1 MEKYII
7 ETKCN
12 MKDRGKIL
20 SQECVNP
27 SIKVKKKN
35 GLGIGMKNQ

>member
-1 MEKYII
+1 
-7 ETKCN
+7 

-27 SIKVKKKN
+27 SIKVKKKW
-35 GLGIGMKNQ
+35 IRDRDEKSVTVHCVHC